1 GDAVLRQLG
10 GLIMSHVRRDDVVAR
25 VGGEEF
31 GVITPEIGAEGA
43 YELANKLNRLVDDA
57 RFIFEG
63 VRIEVTISAGVA
75 AWTSELTSVEA
86 MVQAADERL
95 YEAKGSGRNRVC

>member
-1 GDAVLRQLG
+1 
-10 GLIMSHVRRDDVVAR
+10 
-25 VGGEEF
+25 
-31 GVITPEIGAEGA
+31 VITPEIGAEGA

-75 AWTSELTSVEA
+75 VWTSEHTSVEA
-86 MVQAADERL
+86 MVLAADERL